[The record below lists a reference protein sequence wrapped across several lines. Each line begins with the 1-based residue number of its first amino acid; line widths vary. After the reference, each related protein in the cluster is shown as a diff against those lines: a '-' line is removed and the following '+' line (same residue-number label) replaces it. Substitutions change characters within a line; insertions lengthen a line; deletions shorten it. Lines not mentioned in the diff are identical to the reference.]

1 MNKEIKSADWGMIEY
16 NKAWENQESI
26 FMDTI
31 QQKVDGLNTENLL
44 VFCEHPH
51 VYTLGKSGDEH
62 NLLLNYMQ
70 LQVKDA
76 VFVKTNRGGDITY
89 HGFGQIVGYPII
101 DLDNFKSDIHLY
113 MRNLE
118 EVIIR
123 TLQLTHLPIKSKP
136 KI

>member
-51 VYTLGKSGDEH
+51 VYTLGKSGD
-62 NLLLNYMQ
+62 
-70 LQVKDA
+70 
-76 VFVKTNRGGDITY
+76 
-89 HGFGQIVGYPII
+89 
-101 DLDNFKSDIHLY
+101 
-113 MRNLE
+113 
-118 EVIIR
+118 
-123 TLQLTHLPIKSKP
+123 
-136 KI
+136 